1 MTGEEI
7 VAISNMGR
15 NNGMSAFEQVEV
27 ARHASKRASNTSI
40 TGLAIGVGAVAI
52 GVGAWICNS
61 LTSRAMARG
70 NERSIDILANGLL
83 AERSERNAYTLANN
97 PTLKAY
103 IDVATGGASAGANAG
118 ATSNATVAQLLELVS
133 RNNGNVCPTPVSLW
147 NPATPRVDRGCCEQ

>member
-7 VAISNMGR
+7 VAISNMNR

-52 GVGAWICNS
+52 GVGAWICNN
-61 LTSRAMARG
+61 LTSKAMARG
-70 NERSIDILANGLL
+70 NERAIDVLANGLL

-97 PTLKAY
+97 PSLKAY

-118 ATSNATVAQLLELVS
+118 ATSNATVAQLLELVAT
-133 RNNGNVCPTPVSLW
+133 RNGQVCPQPVSLW
-147 NPATPRVDRGCCEQ
+147 NPATPRTDCCDR

>member
-15 NNGMSAFEQVEV
+15 NSGMSAFEQVEV

-40 TGLAIGVGAVAI
+40 TGLAIGIGALVA
-52 GVGAWICNS
+52 GVGAWVFSGVNGK
-61 LTSRAMARG
+61 AMARG
-70 NERSIDILANGLL
+70 NERAIDVLAQGLL

-103 IDVATGGASAGANAG
+103 IDVATGGASAGANASSA
-118 ATSNATVAQLLELVS
+118 ATTAQLLELAAA
-133 RNNGNVCPTPVSLW
+133 RNGQVCPQPVSLW
-147 NPATPRVDRGCCEQ
+147 NPATPRRDCCDL

>member
-15 NNGMSAFEQVEV
+15 NSGMSAFEQVEV

-40 TGLAIGVGAVAI
+40 TGLAIGIGALVA
-52 GVGAWICNS
+52 GVGAWVFSGVNGK
-61 LTSRAMARG
+61 AMARG
-70 NERSIDILANGLL
+70 NERAIDVLANGLL

-97 PTLKAY
+97 PSLKAY

-118 ATSNATVAQLLELVS
+118 ATSNATVAQLLELIG